1 MAHGAID
8 FDDPTRAHVLE
19 TYRIVPPDVVQSH
32 KDEARAHPRTGDR
45 RHGSSIESGD
55 GGRFMTNSTMGSSS
69 GMGTI
74 IACKSAAPFPPP
86 APPFASRDGE
96 RTAGAAG
103 GNDGGSRCWE
113 REMEGA
119 VRPAAVAVA
128 DAPCH
133 RRAMVLATPLAEG
146 PARTGRS
153 GRCRDVVSLALPPP
167 RLRRRRP
174 AVVPS
179 AKALLA
185 GCADVQSPRPQR
197 WAMAGRTSI
206 QPIDGKLIPKR

>member
-74 IACKSAAPFPPP
+74 IACKSAARFRPRRHRSLPET
-86 APPFASRDGE
+86 ASE
-96 RTAGAAG
+96 RLA
-103 GNDGGSRCWE
+103 
-113 REMEGA
+113 
-119 VRPAAVAVA
+119 RPAATTGGAGA
-128 DAPCH
+128 GNGKWRAP
-133 RRAMVLATPLAEG
+133 
-146 PARTGRS
+146 S
-153 GRCRDVVSLALPPP
+153 GPP
-167 RLRRRRP
+167 R
-174 AVVPS
+174 
-179 AKALLA
+179 
-185 GCADVQSPRPQR
+185 
-197 WAMAGRTSI
+197 
-206 QPIDGKLIPKR
+206 

>member
-8 FDDPTRAHVLE
+8 FDDPTGAHVLE

-167 RLRRRRP
+167 RLLHVCGGAGPLLSLRQRLFWPGALMCNRRARRDG
-174 AVVPS
+174 
-179 AKALLA
+179 LWQ
-185 GCADVQSPRPQR
+185 GEPQYNR
-197 WAMAGRTSI
+197 STVN
-206 QPIDGKLIPKR
+206 